1 MPVLAYGSFIT
12 VAINF
17 IIFKMVRV
25 MNKMK
30 RAEPEAAP
38 GAAPGAAPEAPP
50 ADIALLTEIRDALKK
65 K

>member
-38 GAAPGAAPEAPP
+38 EAPP

>member
-38 GAAPGAAPEAPP
+38 GAAPEAPP